1 MRREWEQNVH
11 WRVQTND
18 KRITIM
24 RDHNWAFGAW
34 ELARLEGQIK
44 QNSLLVHVDSH
55 LDDAIDGLLL
65 EGLMEAGNK
74 EQIFELSKGFDY
86 SSRETPD
93 RTYMKYDNF
102 IWPSLARETIG
113 EIIFVSRDRKD
124 MQMLEELKKSDSAE
138 SKLILSKLP
147 LNFQHKYQRY
157 TTIEEFLQRYNS
169 KSFSDMVLGRS
180 AILDLDIDVFN
191 FSDDYNMNPDLR
203 PLHEVRELTE
213 ELLNLYPWDL
223 ITIAISPEYCG
234 GAHEAE
240 MLLENVVKIMKLD
253 LNTIENI
260 DVS

>member
-1 MRREWEQNVH
+1 MRREWEYDVH
-11 WRVQTND
+11 WKVQTND
-18 KRITIM
+18 NRIIIM

-34 ELARLEGQIK
+34 EIARLESRIK

-55 LDDAIDGLLL
+55 LDDAIDGVLL
-65 EGLMEAGNK
+65 EGLFEANNK
-74 EQIFELSKGFDY
+74 EQILELSRGFNY
-86 SSRETPD
+86 LSRESPD
-93 RTYMKYDNF
+93 RSYMKYDNF

-113 EIIFVSRDRKD
+113 EIIYVSRDKKD
-124 MQMLEELKKSDSAE
+124 MEKLEELKKGDSAE

-147 LNFQHKYQRY
+147 LNFEHVHQRY
-157 TTIEEFLQRYNS
+157 TTIEEFLQRYDS
-169 KSFSDMVLGRS
+169 KSFSDLVLNRS

-213 ELLNLYPWDL
+213 DLFNLYPWDL

-234 GAHEAE
+234 GALEAE
-240 MLLENVVKIMKLD
+240 MLLDNVMKVMKLD
-253 LNTIENI
+253 LSTMENI